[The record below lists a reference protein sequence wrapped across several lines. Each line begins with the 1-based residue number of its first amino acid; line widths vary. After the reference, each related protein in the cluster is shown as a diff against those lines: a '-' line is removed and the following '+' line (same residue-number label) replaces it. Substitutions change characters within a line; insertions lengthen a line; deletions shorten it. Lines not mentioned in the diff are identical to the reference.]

1 MTMRVRSATLDDLP
15 AMIAL
20 GAQMHAESV
29 YAPFDYDEEKLH
41 ALGVRY
47 VENPDWCFA
56 GVCEDAHGRLLGMH
70 LGFISE
76 YYFGR
81 DLIATD
87 LLLFVDP
94 CKRGSLAAALLVKAF
109 EEWAFAKGAR
119 EVCPGS
125 STMVAPERTAKLYER
140 LGYTVVGNLFKKGR

>member
-1 MTMRVRSATLDDLP
+1 MRIRPATREDLP

-20 GAQMHAESV
+20 GAKMHAESA
-29 YAPFDYDEEKLH
+29 YAGFDFDTSKLVD
-41 ALGVRY
+41 LGLHY
-47 VENPDWCFA
+47 IANPDTCFA
-56 GVCEDAHGRLLGMH
+56 VVCEDDHGHLLGMH
-70 LGFISE
+70 AGYVSE

-81 DLIATD
+81 DLIASD

-94 CKRGSLAAALLVKAF
+94 GKRGSLAAAKLVRAF
-109 EEWAFAKGAR
+109 EEWAFAKGAQ

>member
-1 MTMRVRSATLDDLP
+1 MIIRPATREDLP

-20 GAQMHAESV
+20 GAKMHAESV
-29 YAPFDYDEEKLH
+29 YAGFDYDTSKLVD
-41 ALGVRY
+41 LGMHY
-47 VENPDWCFA
+47 LAHPNECSLL
-56 GVCEDAHGRLLGMH
+56 VCEDAHGRLLGMH
-70 LGFISE
+70 AGYISE

-81 DLIATD
+81 DLIASD

-94 CKRGSLAAALLVKAF
+94 CKRGSLAAALLVRAF
-109 EEWAFAKGAR
+109 EEWAFAKGAK

>member
-1 MTMRVRSATLDDLP
+1 MRIRPAVREDLP

-20 GAQMHAESV
+20 GARMHAESA
-29 YAPFDYDEEKLH
+29 YAGFDYDTSKLVEMGLH
-41 ALGVRY
+41 Y
-47 VENPDWCFA
+47 IENPERCFLA
-56 GVCEDAHGRLLGMH
+56 VCEDNAGFLLGMH
-70 LGFISE
+70 AGYICE

-81 DLIATD
+81 DLIASD

-94 CKRGSLAAALLVKAF
+94 CKRGSLAAAKLVKAF

-140 LGYTVVGNLFKKGR
+140 LGYIVVGNLFKKGR

>member
-1 MTMRVRSATLDDLP
+1 MRVRLATIDDIP
-15 AMIAL
+15 EMIEL
-20 GAQMHAESV
+20 GARMHAESV
-29 YAPFDYDEEKLH
+29 YSAFDYDREKLFD
-41 ALGVRY
+41 LGKNC
-47 VENPDWCFA
+47 VENPDRCFA
-56 GVCEDAHGRLLGMH
+56 GVCEDAHGQLLGMH
-70 LGFISE
+70 VGFISE

-109 EEWAFAKGAR
+109 EEWAFARGAM

>member
-1 MTMRVRSATLDDLP
+1 MIIRPATREDLP

-20 GAQMHAESV
+20 GAVMHAESA
-29 YAPFDYDEEKLH
+29 YAAFHFDTSKLCD
-41 ALGVRY
+41 LGLEY
-47 VENPDWCFA
+47 LANPERCSVL
-56 GVCEDAHGRLLGMH
+56 VCEDAHGRLLGMH
-70 LGFISE
+70 AGYISE

-81 DLIATD
+81 DLIASD

-94 CKRGSLAAALLVKAF
+94 CKRGSLAAALLVRSF
-109 EEWAFAKGAR
+109 EEWAFAKGAK

>member
-1 MTMRVRSATLDDLP
+1 MLVRTATAADIAPMIELGALMHDESAYAAFDFDRDKLQ
-15 AMIAL
+15 AL
-20 GAQMHAESV
+20 GCAYLS
-29 YAPFDYDEEKLH
+29 
-41 ALGVRY
+41 R
-47 VENPDWCFA
+47 PDQYFLA
-56 GVCEDAHGRLLGMH
+56 VCEDDHGKLLGMH
-70 LGFISE
+70 AGYICE

-81 DLIATD
+81 DLIASD
-87 LLLFVDP
+87 LFLFVDP

-140 LGYTVVGNLFKKGR
+140 LGYTVVGNLFKKGQ

>member
-1 MTMRVRSATLDDLP
+1 MRVRSATADDLP
-15 AMIAL
+15 ALIAL
-20 GAQMHAESV
+20 GAAMHAESA
-29 YAPFDYDEEKLH
+29 YAGFDYSSKKLYEMGLH
-41 ALGVRY
+41 YLAH
-47 VENPDWCFA
+47 PDTCFIA
-56 GVCEDAHGRLLGMH
+56 VCADDCGTIYGMH
-70 LGFISE
+70 AGYICE

-81 DLIATD
+81 DLIASD

-94 CKRGSLAAALLVKAF
+94 TKRGGMAAALLVRAF
-109 EEWAFAKGAR
+109 EEWAFAKGAK